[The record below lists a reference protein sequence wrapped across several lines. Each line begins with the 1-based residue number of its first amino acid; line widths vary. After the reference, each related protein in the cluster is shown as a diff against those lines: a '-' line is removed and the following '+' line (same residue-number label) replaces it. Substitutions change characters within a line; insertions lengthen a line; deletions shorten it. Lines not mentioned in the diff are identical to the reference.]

1 MARKGLEASSSVPFL
16 KQTFEKFEIRH
27 QGFRLSLG
35 IPKEKDAMRLI
46 YLSIFIE
53 EQKKRL
59 IPTEQFS
66 RFLKKCTVEMN
77 KNTFSE
83 KLYSKN
89 ERRNRG
95 VWMRDE
101 SLTRGFIQGKNGKV
115 APNFPKREPK
125 VAPNFPK
132 W

>member
-1 MARKGLEASSSVPFL
+1 
-16 KQTFEKFEIRH
+16 
-27 QGFRLSLG
+27 
-35 IPKEKDAMRLI
+35 MRLI

-59 IPTEQFS
+59 IPTGQFS
-66 RFLKKCTVEMN
+66 RFLKKCTVEID

-95 VWMRDE
+95 VWIRDE
-101 SLTRGFIQGKNGKV
+101 SFKTRF
-115 APNFPKREPK
+115 
-125 VAPNFPK
+125 
-132 W
+132 

>member
-1 MARKGLEASSSVPFL
+1 
-16 KQTFEKFEIRH
+16 
-27 QGFRLSLG
+27 
-35 IPKEKDAMRLI
+35 MRPI
-46 YLSIFIE
+46 YPSIFIE
-53 EQKKRL
+53 SERSAL

-101 SLTRGFIQGKNGKV
+101 FFKTRF
-115 APNFPKREPK
+115 
-125 VAPNFPK
+125 
-132 W
+132 